1 MTKKHPYRIRADEIR
16 RKCTSTAYSSLQ
28 KLMKSGYVIKT
39 ETGYELDDPF
49 FALWIKRKREE

>member
-1 MTKKHPYRIRADEIR
+1 
-16 RKCTSTAYSSLQ
+16 
-28 KLMKSGYVIKT
+28 MKSGYVIKT